1 MDTKNIFPHCFSPH
15 GIVLFITATIL
26 LSPKSPEKNAQ
37 RYRVM
42 PVNVLASFLGKYVFL
57 SIQYA
62 KTAHLQVKLP
72 PSLKRVS
79 GPQGSNQEL
88 CVAHKG
94 K

>member
-1 MDTKNIFPHCFSPH
+1 MELYFLLQPQYYWALNLLKKCTALQGYACKRFS
-15 GIVLFITATIL
+15 
-26 LSPKSPEKNAQ
+26 
-37 RYRVM
+37 
-42 PVNVLASFLGKYVFL
+42 VFL